1 MTGLQI
7 HEKNNFIYLTAALIV
22 LIVSAALQDEVPRG
36 LGHTFLNLIILG
48 TFVVAFLSL
57 NFGTQWR
64 KFVLVLVA
72 SWLTIVI
79 AGEGLNLFDRTLPSL
94 ITLMVFLLGETYYAG
109 KQVLLSGRRV
119 DRNIMVGALGM
130 YLLIGLIWSSVF
142 LLILHFTPDAFRGI
156 EVRDY
161 ADNFSLA
168 VYFSFVTMTSLGYGD
183 ISPAAPIAQVATI
196 LAAISG
202 AFYMAVVV
210 ATLVGARAR
219 VHESDESDE

>member
-1 MTGLQI
+1 MVGLQI
-7 HEKNNFIYLTAALIV
+7 HDKNNFIYLTTALIV
-22 LIVSAALQDEVPRG
+22 LIISAALQDEVPRG

-57 NFGTQWR
+57 NFGTHWR

-109 KQVLLSGRRV
+109 KQVLLSGRKI

-130 YLLIGLIWSSVF
+130 YLLIGLIWASVF
-142 LLILHFTPDAFRGI
+142 LLILHFIPDAFRGM

-161 ADNFSLA
+161 ADNFSVA

-219 VHESDESDE
+219 ITHSDE

>member
-1 MTGLQI
+1 MAGLQI

-22 LIVSAALQDEVPRG
+22 LIISAALQDEVPRG

-79 AGEGLNLFDRTLPSL
+79 AGEGLSLFDRTLPSL

-109 KQVLLSGRRV
+109 KQVLLSGRQI

-130 YLLIGLIWSSVF
+130 YLLIGLIWASVF

-161 ADNFSLA
+161 ADNFSVA
-168 VYFSFVTMTSLGYGD
+168 VYFSFVTMTTLGYGD
-183 ISPAAPIAQVATI
+183 VVPLTRVTQSWAAVEAMVGQFYIAIV
-196 LAAISG
+196 
-202 AFYMAVVV
+202 MAR
-210 ATLVGARAR
+210 LVSLHTANRM
-219 VHESDESDE
+219 H

>member
-1 MTGLQI
+1 MVGLQI

-22 LIVSAALQDEVPRG
+22 LIISAAFQGEIPRG
-36 LGHTFLNLIILG
+36 LGHTFLNLIVLG
-48 TFVVAFLSL
+48 TFVVAFISL

-64 KFVLVLVA
+64 RFVLVLVA

-109 KQVLLSGRRV
+109 KQVLLSGHRV

-130 YLLIGLIWSSVF
+130 YLLIGLIWASVF
-142 LLILHFTPDAFRGI
+142 LIILHFTPDAFRGI

-161 ADNFSLA
+161 ADNFSVA

-202 AFYMAVVV
+202 AFYMAMVV

-219 VHESDESDE
+219 IRETDK

>member
-1 MTGLQI
+1 MTGLRI

-22 LIVSAALQDEVPRG
+22 LIISAALQEEVPGG
-36 LGHTFLNLIILG
+36 LGHSFLNLIVLG

-57 NFGTQWR
+57 NFGTHWR

-79 AGEGLNLFDRTLPSL
+79 AGEGLKLFDRTLPSL
-94 ITLMVFLLGETYYAG
+94 LTLLVFLLGETWFAG
-109 KQVLLSGRRV
+109 RQVLLSGRRV
-119 DRNIMVGALGM
+119 DQNIMVGALGM
-130 YLLIGLIWSSVF
+130 YLLIGLIWASVF
-142 LLILHFTPDAFRGI
+142 LIILHFSPDAFRGI

-161 ADNFSLA
+161 ADNFSVA
-168 VYFSFVTMTSLGYGD
+168 VYFSFVTITSLGYGD

-219 VHESDESDE
+219 TGQPE

>member
-1 MTGLQI
+1 MTALQI

-22 LIVSAALQDEVPRG
+22 LIVSAAVQDEVPRG

-57 NFGTQWR
+57 NFGTHWR
-64 KFVLVLVA
+64 KFVLVLVV
-72 SWLTIVI
+72 SWLAIVI
-79 AGEGLNLFDRTLPSL
+79 AGEGLKLFDRTLPSL
-94 ITLMVFLLGETYYAG
+94 ITLLVFLLGETYFAA
-109 KQVLLSGRRV
+109 KKVLLSGRRV
-119 DRNIMVGALGM
+119 DQNIMVGALGM
-130 YLLIGLIWSSVF
+130 YLLLGLIWASVF
-142 LLILHFTPDAFRGI
+142 LIILHFTPDAFRGI

-161 ADNFSLA
+161 ADNFSVA

-183 ISPAAPIAQVATI
+183 ISPAEPISQVATI

-202 AFYMAVVV
+202 AFYMAIVV

-219 VHESDESDE
+219 VSHSDE

>member
-22 LIVSAALQDEVPRG
+22 LIVSAAVQDEVPRG
-36 LGHTFLNLIILG
+36 LGHSFLNMIILG

-57 NFGTQWR
+57 NFGTHWR
-64 KFVLVLVA
+64 KFVIVLVI
-72 SWLTIVI
+72 SWLAIVVS
-79 AGEGLNLFDRTLPSL
+79 GEVLNLFDRTLPSL
-94 ITLMVFLLGETYYAG
+94 ITLLVFLVGETYFAA
-109 KQVLLSGRRV
+109 KKVLLSGRRV
-119 DRNIMVGALGM
+119 DQNIMVGALAM
-130 YLLIGLIWSSVF
+130 YLLIGLIWASVF
-142 LLILHFTPDAFRGI
+142 LIILHFTPDAFRGI

-161 ADNFSLA
+161 ADNFSVA

-183 ISPAAPIAQVATI
+183 ISPAEPVAQVATI

-210 ATLVGARAR
+210 ATMVGARAR
-219 VHESDESDE
+219 SRQSNE